1 MATPLL
7 ETKLHAPRSRQRFVE
22 RQRLEDHLSR
32 AARAK
37 LTLVSAPPGFGKT
50 TLIADWLARG
60 GTGPLAAWVSLDAT
74 DSDRV
79 SFWRY
84 VVAAMRAASPDLD
97 DGPLAALEASPPQVD
112 AAVQALLNELATLPG
127 DLVLV
132 FDDFHVIEGRDVVE
146 DLAFFLDHLPPPV
159 HVVITTRADPA
170 LPLSRL
176 RARGDLVEILG
187 PRRRRSERGWLPS
200 REVRMSPAT
209 TAFDRLVPHPV
220 HARQHWAAIVSPS
233 RYRTGASPNGSTRSA
248 SLPSSVSGSRC
259 ARITPGPRPAGPGPG
274 APPPSA
280 RRT

>member
-1 MATPLL
+1 MG
-7 ETKLHAPRSRQRFVE
+7 
-22 RQRLEDHLSR
+22 R
-32 AARAK
+32 AAGAK

-50 TLIADWLARG
+50 TLVADWLASG
-60 GTGPLAAWVSLDAT
+60 GSGLPAAWVSLDAT

-84 VVAAMRAASPDLD
+84 VVAAIRAASPKLG
-97 DGPLAALEASPPQVD
+97 DGPLAALEGAPPQVEE
-112 AAVQALLNELATLPG
+112 ALRALLHELATRPG

-176 RARGDLVEILG
+176 RARGDLVEIRAADLRFTPDEAAAYLVQPHRRRLG

-233 RYRTGASPNGSTRSA
+233 RYRTGASHNGSTTSA
-248 SLPSSVSGSRC
+248 SLPSPVTGSRF